1 MRIIE
6 LVESQSQ
13 IDEVTAAGVGQ
24 GIGKAAGSVVQ
35 GAGNFF
41 KGIKQG
47 YKSARTPATP
57 EVPASGTAPATGAA
71 APAVDVDQIKSQIAQ
86 KQKEIKSLQSQITAT
101 EPGIGQATN
110 TVGATATNTPAA
122 QSPAQGVAPA
132 AQEPAVEPGI
142 GQQQNT
148 VGATA
153 TNTEQPAV
161 KRNPNNPDDLG
172 FGFDVDTGLP
182 LKSQA
187 EKDANIAKADAA
199 EKAAATAQQPAAP
212 AGAPAATAPKMT
224 AKDQNALKAR
234 LKAKQGTAAKTQ
246 TGFNQYVQG
255 GGGSTL
261 AGADAQGNPVFKQN
275 VKRESVEFYSK
286 FLGQML

>member
-1 MRIIE
+1 MRINE
-6 LVESQSQ
+6 LIVESQE
-13 IDEVTAAGVGQ
+13 IDEVSLAGIGR
-24 GIGKAAGSVVQ
+24 GIGKAANMAGKAVG
-35 GAGNFF
+35 GAVGGTVAAAKQFAA
-41 KGIKQG
+41 GAKQG
-47 YKSARTPATP
+47 YKGSNSAVGGTPVAG
-57 EVPASGTAPATGAA
+57 AS
-71 APAVDVDQIKSQIAQ
+71 AVDVDQIKAQIAQ

-122 QSPAQGVAPA
+122 QTPAQGVAPA

-153 TNTEQPAV
+153 TNTEQPV
-161 KRNPNNPDDLG
+161 
-172 FGFDVDTGLP
+172 
-182 LKSQA
+182 
-187 EKDANIAKADAA
+187 ADPAGRIDP
-199 EKAAATAQQPAAP
+199 TLDPAQQPA
-212 AGAPAATAPKMT
+212 APAATAPKMT

>member
-47 YKSARTPATP
+47 YKSARTPATS

-187 EKDANIAKADAA
+187 EKDANIAKA
-199 EKAAATAQQPAAP
+199 EKAAATAQQP
-212 AGAPAATAPKMT
+212 GAPAATAPKMT

>member
-1 MRIIE
+1 MRINE
-6 LVESQSQ
+6 LIVESQE
-13 IDEVTAAGVGQ
+13 IDEVSLAGIGR
-24 GIGKAAGSVVQ
+24 GIGKAANMAGKAVG
-35 GAGNFF
+35 GAVGGTVAAAKQFAS
-41 KGIKQG
+41 GAKQG
-47 YKSARTPATP
+47 YQGSNSAVGGTPAAG
-57 EVPASGTAPATGAA
+57 AS
-71 APAVDVDQIKSQIAQ
+71 AVDVDQIKAQIAQ

-122 QSPAQGVAPA
+122 QTPAQGVAPA

-153 TNTEQPAV
+153 TNTEQPV
-161 KRNPNNPDDLG
+161 
-172 FGFDVDTGLP
+172 
-182 LKSQA
+182 
-187 EKDANIAKADAA
+187 ADPAGRIDP
-199 EKAAATAQQPAAP
+199 TMDPAQQPAAPAGQPPTP

-255 GGGSTL
+255 GGGSTM

-275 VKRESVEFYSK
+275 VQRESLEFYSN
-286 FLGQML
+286 FLGRML